1 MAVFKA
7 RSSYAAKLGE
17 EVNDLFKYN
26 LFDVVSTPKP
36 LSDCTLFC
44 LFSLML
50 FYRIVSSI
58 AGAIR

>member
-7 RSSYAAKLGE
+7 GSSYVAKLGE
-17 EVNDLFKYN
+17 EVNNLFKYN
-26 LFDVVSTPKP
+26 LYDVVSIPKS

-50 FYRIVSSI
+50 FYRIVSGS